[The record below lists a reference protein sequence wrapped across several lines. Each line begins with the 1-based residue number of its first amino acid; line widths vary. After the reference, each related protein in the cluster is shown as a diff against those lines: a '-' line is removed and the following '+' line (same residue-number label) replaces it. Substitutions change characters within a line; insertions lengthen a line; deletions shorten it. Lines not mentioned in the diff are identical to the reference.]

1 MKKILEQNLNSIRFR
16 EEVRVKN
23 LFTKYYNEACWSSW
37 LYSDKKIQKIEIRDI
52 LNRISKVKS
61 EKIICK

>member
-1 MKKILEQNLNSIRFR
+1 MRLR

-37 LYSDKKIQKIEIRDI
+37 LYSDKKTQKIEVRDI
-52 LNRISKVKS
+52 FNRISKVKS